1 MLIDAFTGQTDL
13 SGLVNAKSHMS
24 IKFVELTLMLLIWRI
39 VQPHGDEDE
48 EDQERPDDL
57 HQELKLRDGKRQ
69 EVMSAMTTH
78 PNNNTHTLFF
88 PSDSKSFCVKQ
99 EAASCLYY

>member
-1 MLIDAFTGQTDL
+1 MLNHT
-13 SGLVNAKSHMS
+13 S

-48 EDQERPDDL
+48 EDQERPDNL
-57 HQELKLRDGKRQ
+57 HQELKLRDRKRQ
-69 EVMSAMTTH
+69 EVRSAMTTH
-78 PNNNTHTLFF
+78 TNSNTHTLFL

-99 EAASCLYY
+99 EAASCPDY